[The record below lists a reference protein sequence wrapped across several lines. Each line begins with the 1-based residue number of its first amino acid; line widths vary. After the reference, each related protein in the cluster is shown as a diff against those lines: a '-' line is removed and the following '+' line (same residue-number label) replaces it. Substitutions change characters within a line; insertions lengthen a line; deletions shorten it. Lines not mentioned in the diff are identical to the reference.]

1 MCSDIQAVREQNFNV
16 IEIDLKKSIH
26 LRRTIEPCATTGLI
40 RAKLNCQS
48 CTFYLG
54 INDNESKS
62 AVESDTNNGKIEDL
76 R

>member
-26 LRRTIEPCATTGLI
+26 RIIEPCATTGLI

-48 CTFYLG
+48 CTFYLD
-54 INDNESKS
+54 INDNEVK
-62 AVESDTNNGKIEDL
+62 ALWNLTPTMVK
-76 R
+76 